1 MTDLD
6 TALDEA
12 DFQTKTELICL
23 KGSLNSEWEEA
34 EVAAARAHDEFNGA
48 VDRGESTAPYAAR
61 RAEALA
67 AFEEVDARLKAAS
80 VAFTLSGVEEA
91 IWKATQLR
99 HPPREGQQLDAYLGY
114 DRDAARAGPHPR
126 GARRPDARRPAV
138 GAAAQ
143 EDERGPAG
151 AAVPG
156 RAQAERGAGRA
167 SPFLVRRLRSDAGIR
182 RDVECARALGISPRR
197 FWGWRPR
204 VPPTTSSG
212 TSSPAT

>member
-114 DRDAARAGPHPR
+114 DRDAARPDLIRVALVDPMPDDATWARLLKKLNAGQLDRLYRAAKLLNEEQDGQVPFSFAVSEVMRALSETSSAPEPS
-126 GARRPDARRPAV
+126 ASAPDAS
-138 GAAAQ
+138 G
-143 EDERGPAG
+143 DGGP
-151 AAVPG
+151 
-156 RAQAERGAGRA
+156 ET
-167 SPFLVRRLRSDAGIR
+167 
-182 RDVECARALGISPRR
+182 
-197 FWGWRPR
+197 
-204 VPPTTSSG
+204 PTTSSG

>member
-114 DRDAARAGPHPR
+114 DRDAARPDLIRVALVDPMPDDATWARLLKKLNAGQLDRLYRAAKLLNEEQDGQVPFSF
-126 GARRPDARRPAV
+126 AV
-138 GAAAQ
+138 S
-143 EDERGPAG
+143 E
-151 AAVPG
+151 VM
-156 RAQAERGAGRA
+156 
-167 SPFLVRRLRSDAGIR
+167 
-182 RDVECARALGISPRR
+182 RALSETSSAPEPSASAQSASGDGDP
-197 FWGWRPR
+197 
-204 VPPTTSSG
+204 VQTTTSSG